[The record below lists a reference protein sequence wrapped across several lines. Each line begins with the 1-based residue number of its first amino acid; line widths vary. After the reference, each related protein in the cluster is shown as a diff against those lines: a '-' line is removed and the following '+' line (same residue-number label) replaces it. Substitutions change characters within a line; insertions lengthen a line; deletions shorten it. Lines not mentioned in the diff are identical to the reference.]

1 MAKTEAQEAKDK
13 KIIEAMLRG
22 RIANKVEESKEHQR
36 AAEEANKALH
46 EAQSA
51 FSAAIS
57 GMAELNQMLEDECG
71 VKKYTD
77 DEMREMITIPEE
89 KDDNRNGDGES

>member
-1 MAKTEAQEAKDK
+1 MAKTAAEKAKDK

-22 RIANKVEESKEHQR
+22 RIANKAEESKEHQR
-36 AAEEANKALH
+36 AAEKANKELQ

-57 GMAELNQMLEDECG
+57 GMAELNQALEDECDA
-71 VKKYTD
+71 KKLSD
-77 DEMREMITIPEE
+77 EEMREMISIEGEGEE
-89 KDDNRNGDGES
+89 EEQG